1 MFFSKKGAIETLGVD
16 DRWFLIFFA
25 IPVTAFVVPL
35 LFFDETLDNGIIAY
49 LPKLQVSLI
58 YSFAYWITL
67 RAACIY
73 LRQKFPAHRDTR
85 KRLIYEA
92 ISIIIVFM
100 IVSRICHFI
109 DEKVFCSHLETALG
123 LPAGSR
129 HNPEVKYDVA
139 SFTIIALVVAIYES
153 IFFYDRWKK
162 SIVETESLRRQNI
175 QSQLEGLKN
184 QVNPH
189 FLFNSLNT
197 LSYLI
202 PEDSEKAVKF
212 VQKLS
217 KVYRYILEIKDCKLI
232 TLEEELDFL
241 HSYIFLLNERFG
253 KNLSVNLDIPPSAY
267 RLSIVP
273 LSLQILFEN
282 AIKHNVI
289 SSDKPLQIDV
299 FISKGDQLI
308 VRNNLQKKNLQS
320 TTTKIGLQNI
330 RNRYAYFSEQLVD
343 VIETREYFVVS
354 LPLIQVV
361 TEIEQELWQTTSQ
374 KDNNELRKSTI

>member
-1 MFFSKKGAIETLGVD
+1 MVSD
-16 DRWFLIFFA
+16 FFA

-35 LFFDETLDNGIIAY
+35 LFFGETLENGLIAY
-49 LPKLQVSLI
+49 LPKLQMSLM
-58 YSFAYWITL
+58 YSFAYWVTL
-67 RAACIY
+67 RTACIY
-73 LRQKFPAHRDTR
+73 FRRKFPAYKDTR

-92 ISIIIVFM
+92 LSIIIIFLA
-100 IVSRICHFI
+100 VSKICHFI
-109 DEKVFCSHLETALG
+109 DEKIFCSHLETALG
-123 LPAGSR
+123 LPIGTR
-129 HNPEVKYDVA
+129 HNPEVNYDVA

-162 SIVETESLRRQNI
+162 SIIETESLRRQNI

-202 PEDSEKAVKF
+202 PEDSKRAVKF

-217 KVYRYILEIKDCKLI
+217 KVYRYILEIKDRKLI

-253 KNLSVNLDIPPSAY
+253 RSLTVNLDVPTSAY

-289 SSDKPLQIDV
+289 SLAKPLQIDV
-299 FISKGDQLI
+299 FVEGGTKLI
-308 VRNNLQKKNLQS
+308 VRNNLQKKSLQ
-320 TTTKIGLQNI
+320 TTSTKIGLQNI
-330 RNRYAYFSEQLVD
+330 RNRYAYFSDELVD
-343 VIETREYFVVS
+343 VIASREYFMVC
-354 LPLIQVV
+354 LPLIEVAF
-361 TEIEQELWQTTSQ
+361 EIEQG
-374 KDNNELRKSTI
+374 